1 MDNSASYLNNI
12 QSSVAS
18 NQNVL
23 NMKQKAEDYKKA
35 GLDWWKEPAEI
46 LGSQMAEGSLRHMGG
61 SVLKKVGAKTGSQAL
76 TNLGSD
82 IQSGK
87 DIRKSVTSATK
98 AIGQEATET
107 AQSKLE
113 QAGDLMRSRLTNKV
127 PLSLDEQR
135 ASIRAQVLKSKKGRT
150 LMRQKKKIEEPKR
163 QLNKRQTIEQK
174 SREGRA
180 SNFDESLSK
189 PMNIDPFTGE
199 EVLPKSKAIIAE
211 PPQPVIDP
219 DTGKELQPA
228 EDIIA
233 EQQRK
238 YDPDNPLDQQI
249 LDATET
255 EKRARSTIAET
266 KKSASQTIQDL
277 KDKLNPFK
285 KTPVE
290 PAKGTPEDPIQLNPF
305 EIEPSFDPTA
315 KLEGEFSGG
324 GSFTGAGGQKIT
336 AGEYTATKEQLKT
349 LEQSDKATKVEDF
362 PKQTPIP
369 KENLPTAES
378 DLDKKQV
385 RWEKLKSDYNS
396 LSNDSKK
403 SYGNSINEIKNKGLD
418 KGDLETRETLM
429 SQVKSQDTGGLTTP
443 PSTGTKS
450 DETTQDFQSQAEST
464 DQSNKEIVKTD
475 EDSENIKDDDDDPV
489 KEEIPVED
497 EVGLGLS
504 DLADPLIGVAGL
516 GLALA
521 PLFEGKPSAPSPP
534 PQSALLNPATQM
546 GDT

>member
-61 SVLKKVGAKTGSQAL
+61 TVLKKVGAKTGSQAL

-135 ASIRAQVLKSKKGRT
+135 ASVRAQVLKSKKGRA
-150 LMRQKKKIEEPKR
+150 LMRQNKKIEEPKR

-189 PMNIDPFTGE
+189 PTNIDPFTGE
-199 EVLPKSKAIIAE
+199 EILPKAKATIAE

-238 YDPDNPLDQQI
+238 YDPKNPLDQQI
-249 LDATET
+249 LDTTES

-266 KKSASQTIQDL
+266 KKSASQTIRDL

-290 PAKGTPEDPIQLNPF
+290 PAKGTVEDPIQLNPF

-336 AGEYTATKEQLKT
+336 AGEYTATKEQ
-349 LEQSDKATKVEDF
+349 SNKATKVEE
-362 PKQTPIP
+362 PPIP
-369 KENLPTAES
+369 KENLPSAES

-385 RWEKLKSDYNS
+385 RWEKLKDDYNS
-396 LSNDSKK
+396 LSNSSKK
-403 SYGNSINEIKNKGLD
+403 SYGNTINEIKEKGLD
-418 KGDLETRETLM
+418 KGDLETREALM

-443 PSTGTKS
+443 PATGTKS
-450 DETTQDFQSQAEST
+450 DETTQAFQSQAEST

-475 EDSENIKDDDDDPV
+475 EDSENIDDEDEEDPV
-489 KEEIPVED
+489 KEEMPVED

>member
-1 MDNSASYLNNI
+1 MDNSANYLNNI

-61 SVLKKVGAKTGSQAL
+61 TVLKKVGAKTGSQAL

-87 DIRKSVTSATK
+87 DIRKSMTSASK

-113 QAGDLMRSRLTNKV
+113 QAGELMRSRLTNKV

-135 ASIRAQVLKSKKGRT
+135 AAIRAKVLNTKQGRK
-150 LMRQKKKIEEPKR
+150 LMREKKKIDEPKR
-163 QLNKRQTIEQK
+163 QLNKRESIEQK
-174 SREGRA
+174 SRLGRA
-180 SNFDESLSK
+180 SNLDESISK
-189 PMNIDPFTGE
+189 PMLNDPFTGKE
-199 EVLPKSKAIIAE
+199 ILPKPKVKEAPAE
-211 PPQPVIDP
+211 PVIDP
-219 DTGKELQPA
+219 DTGKEIRPA

-233 EQQRK
+233 EQQSK
-238 YDPDNPLDQQI
+238 YDPENPLEKQI
-249 LDATET
+249 LDKTKADLR
-255 EKRARSTIAET
+255 EKSTIEEP
-266 KKSASQTIQDL
+266 KKSVLQSIQDL
-277 KDKLNPFK
+277 QEKISPVK
-285 KTPVE
+285 KPEEPV
-290 PAKGTPEDPIQLNPF
+290 AKGTPEDPIQLSPF

-315 KLEGEFSGG
+315 KLEGEFTGEG

-336 AGEYTATKEQLKT
+336 AGEYQPTKEQLKT
-349 LEQSDKATKVEDF
+349 LEQSDKATKPEEF
-362 PKQTPIP
+362 PKQIQIP
-369 KENLPTAES
+369 KENLPQEETE
-378 DLDKKQV
+378 LDKKQA
-385 RWEKLKSDYNS
+385 RYEKLKNDYSS

-403 SYGNSINEIKNKGLD
+403 SYRQAITDAQNKGLD
-418 KGDLETRETLM
+418 KGDLETREALM
-429 SQVKSQDTGGLTTP
+429 SQVKSQDTPDQETGAAAP
-443 PSTGTKS
+443 PEVEPTDSTQT
-450 DETTQDFQSQAEST
+450 FQTEAAST
-464 DQSNKEIVKTD
+464 DQSNKEIIKTD
-475 EDSENIKDDDDDPV
+475 EDSEKPATDEDPIKD
-489 KEEIPVED
+489 EPVED
-497 EVGLGLS
+497 AELGLS
-504 DLADPLIGVAGL
+504 DLADPLIGAAGL

-534 PQSALLNPATQM
+534 PQSALLNPASQM